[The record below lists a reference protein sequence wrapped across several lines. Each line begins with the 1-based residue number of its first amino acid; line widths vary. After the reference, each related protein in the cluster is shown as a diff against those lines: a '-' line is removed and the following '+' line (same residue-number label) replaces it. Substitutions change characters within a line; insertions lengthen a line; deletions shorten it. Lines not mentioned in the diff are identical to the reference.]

1 MRRQIGRDLIDRV
14 GFYVGNPTR
23 QKFTASREIQMFKVG
38 LNYRFGS
45 LFGGGYGGA
54 Y

>member
-1 MRRQIGRDLIDRV
+1 MRKDACAEHRALAPQRETCWLDDRS
-14 GFYVGNPTR
+14 
-23 QKFTASREIQMFKVG
+23 ASREIQMFKVG